1 MARIR
6 AYCNGAGPAEEV
18 TRMALLD
25 IQALEPAEG
34 GHRGG
39 GGSDLSLLLCDS
51 TVSIT
56 LC

>member
-1 MARIR
+1 
-6 AYCNGAGPAEEV
+6 
-18 TRMALLD
+18 MALLD